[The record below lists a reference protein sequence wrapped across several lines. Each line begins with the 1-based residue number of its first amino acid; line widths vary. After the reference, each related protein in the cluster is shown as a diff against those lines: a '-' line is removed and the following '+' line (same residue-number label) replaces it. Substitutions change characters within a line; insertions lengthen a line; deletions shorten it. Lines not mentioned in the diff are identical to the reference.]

1 MLDDIQVASKL
12 VLEVEAHAEYGAEIE
27 QEESKIASDRAAKK
41 AAKQPPP
48 KLQPP
53 YALIEGPEPS

>member
-1 MLDDIQVASKL
+1 MLDHIQVASK
-12 VLEVEAHAEYGAEIE
+12 ADPDGHAEYGAEIE

-41 AAKQPPP
+41 ALKQTPP
-48 KLQPP
+48 KFQPP

>member
-1 MLDDIQVASKL
+1 MLDDIKVANTL
-12 VLEVEAHAEYGAEIE
+12 HVDIEQAEYGAEIE

-41 AAKQPPP
+41 IAKQVPP